1 MEHYI
6 YVMDYSVGTITFFTI
21 SNPDDAESELHK
33 RGYKDS
39 TCSWMLVKEPIDV
52 EQVD

>member
-6 YVMDYSVGTITFFTI
+6 YVMDYSVGTVVFFTI
-21 SNPDDAESELHK
+21 SNPDDVESELHK
-33 RGYKDS
+33 RGYKHS
-39 TCSWMLVKEPIDV
+39 TCSWMLVNEPIEV